1 MNYKKYL
8 LIFILFASCSSIERI
23 EPISKNQILRDSFKS
38 NGFTLLFNDSLKND
52 KIVSK
57 KIDERSLTIFQN
69 NLKKGTSVKIT
80 NLLNNKS
87 LIAKVGDNVS
97 YPLFFNSVISK
108 RIFTELEIDISE
120 PYIQIYEINENSIFV
135 AKKAKT
141 FDEEKEVANK
151 APVDGISIKDLN
163 VNNDTNKNNKKKKN
177 FNYIIKIADFYFED
191 TAKMMKK
198 RILNETNIKKVYI
211 NTISNNSFR
220 VFLGPFKDL
229 KSLENDFN
237 SIKKL
242 NFENI
247 EFLKQ

>member
-8 LIFILFASCSSIERI
+8 LIFIIIASCSTIERI
-23 EPISKNQILRDSFKS
+23 EPISKNQVIRDSFKS
-38 NGFTLLFNDSLKND
+38 NGFALVFKESLKND
-52 KIVSK
+52 KIVRK
-57 KIDERSLTIFQN
+57 RIDERSLIIFQN
-69 NLKKGTSVKIT
+69 NLKKGTSVKVT
-80 NLLNNKS
+80 NLLNSKS

-97 YPLFFNSVISK
+97 YPSFFNSVISK
-108 RIFTELEIDISE
+108 RIFTELEIDESE
-120 PYIQIYEINENSIFV
+120 PYIQIYEINQNSIFV

-163 VNNDTNKNNKKKKN
+163 KNNDSNKNIKKKRN
-177 FNYIIKIADFYFED
+177 FNYIIKIADFYFKD
-191 TAKMMKK
+191 TANMMKK

-211 NTISNNSFR
+211 NSISNNSFR
-220 VFLGPFKDL
+220 VYLGPFKDL
-229 KSLENDFN
+229 NSLENDFN